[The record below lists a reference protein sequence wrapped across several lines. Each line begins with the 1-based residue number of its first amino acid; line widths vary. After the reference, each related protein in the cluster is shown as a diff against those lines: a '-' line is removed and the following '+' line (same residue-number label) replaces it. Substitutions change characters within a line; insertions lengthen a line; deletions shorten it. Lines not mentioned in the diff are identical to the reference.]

1 MIIVDALV
9 DYIAAAL
16 ALLRNLNGSAK
27 VIDDVVVLEIG
38 DAADAGAQLRPT
50 ARDIPDFVGDNLRRQ
65 AGDRRGGLQGPVPMV
80 EKDHAPLIS
89 AAEMIDRL
97 SGARNQSLRLLAKA
111 VEAI

>member
-1 MIIVDALV
+1 
-9 DYIAAAL
+9 
-16 ALLRNLNGSAK
+16 
-27 VIDDVVVLEIG
+27 
-38 DAADAGAQLRPT
+38 
-50 ARDIPDFVGDNLRRQ
+50 
-65 AGDRRGGLQGPVPMV
+65 MV